1 MWNQRSFYDSANGDY
16 VLNGLCNCHCEKRKR
31 LKREADRERVRERE
45 RERVLWDIGT
55 MGLSHKRTTA
65 MSVVD

>member
-31 LKREADRERVRERE
+31 LKREADREREMERERE
-45 RERVLWDIGT
+45 RE
-55 MGLSHKRTTA
+55 
-65 MSVVD
+65 SVVGYRDYGIVTQADNGNVSC